1 MENEQKLFEAIDN
14 LQFAD
19 DEIVQ
24 VEGDLRDVKSR
35 VARAFQQA
43 DNLANAETVEEKQ
56 EEFDTIVSDIED
68 ADQELQQVEEVVE
81 DIRRQLSVVFGEI
94 EQWKE
99 SSELSD
105 LR

>member
-1 MENEQKLFEAIDN
+1 MADEQKLFEAIDN

-43 DNLANAETVEEKQ
+43 DNLAQADNTEDKRQ
-56 EEFDTIVSDIED
+56 MFNTIVGDLED

-81 DIRRQLSVVFGEI
+81 DIRQQLSVVFGEV

-105 LR
+105 I